1 MSYNTFIGDAMMQT
15 LIYTQEMQT
24 LIYTQD
30 RLTKLITL
38 SVVELG
44 YSVKNSVDEAFN
56 TFKCLALDPNEI
68 LKIETKEMI

>member
-1 MSYNTFIGDAMMQT
+1 MSYNTFIGDAM
-15 LIYTQEMQT
+15 MQT

-44 YSVKNSVDEAFN
+44 YSVKHSVDEAFN

-68 LKIETKEMI
+68 LKIETKEI

>member
-1 MSYNTFIGDAMMQT
+1 MSYNTFIGDAM
-15 LIYTQEMQT
+15 MQT

>member
-15 LIYTQEMQT
+15 LIYTQVQT

-44 YSVKNSVDEAFN
+44 YSVKHSVDEAFN

-68 LKIETKEMI
+68 LKIETKEI

>member
-1 MSYNTFIGDAMMQT
+1 MSYNTFIGDAM
-15 LIYTQEMQT
+15 MQT

-68 LKIETKEMI
+68 LKIETKEI

>member
-15 LIYTQEMQT
+15 LIYTQVQT

-44 YSVKNSVDEAFN
+44 YSVKRFPCEA
-56 TFKCLALDPNEI
+56 
-68 LKIETKEMI
+68 

>member
-1 MSYNTFIGDAMMQT
+1 MMQT
-15 LIYTQEMQT
+15 LIYTQES
-24 LIYTQD
+24 
-30 RLTKLITL
+30 LTKLIKL

-44 YSVKNSVDEAFN
+44 YSTQNSVDEAFN

>member
-1 MSYNTFIGDAMMQT
+1 MSYSTFIGDAMMQT
-15 LIYTQEMQT
+15 LIYTQVQT

>member
-1 MSYNTFIGDAMMQT
+1 M
-15 LIYTQEMQT
+15 MQT

-44 YSVKNSVDEAFN
+44 YSVKHSVDEAFN

-68 LKIETKEMI
+68 LKIETKEI

>member
-1 MSYNTFIGDAMMQT
+1 M
-15 LIYTQEMQT
+15 MQT

-68 LKIETKEMI
+68 LKIETKEMIWVKNLFTV

>member
-1 MSYNTFIGDAMMQT
+1 MSYSTFIGDAM
-15 LIYTQEMQT
+15 MQT

-56 TFKCLALDPNEI
+56 TFKCFYFCINCISHIVI
-68 LKIETKEMI
+68 LL

>member
-1 MSYNTFIGDAMMQT
+1 MSYSTFIGDAM
-15 LIYTQEMQT
+15 MQT

>member
-1 MSYNTFIGDAMMQT
+1 MSYSTFIGDAMMQT
-15 LIYTQEMQT
+15 LIYTQVQT

-68 LKIETKEMI
+68 LKIETKEI

>member
-1 MSYNTFIGDAMMQT
+1 MSYNTFIGDAM
-15 LIYTQEMQT
+15 MQT

-44 YSVKNSVDEAFN
+44 YSVKHSVDEAFN